1 MQYNLKQVNYNNTI
15 YNKFVS
21 EYYDNTFKYI
31 RFFYDTNRT
40 DSEFWKY
47 LTNNKPKWLTELNE
61 KISIDFLD
69 QKSIPGYMFTATNFL
84 SIAYNHGKFT
94 DTSSIN
100 RYLNNKHLYDVAKT
114 DTDKINQIKSSKI
127 QHAISHEQWI
137 KNIINSINT

>member
-1 MQYNLKQVNYNNTI
+1 MAGTSKFSQNDIIKEFKKVHGKKYNYSRV
-15 YNKFVS
+15 
-21 EYYDNTFKYI
+21 
-31 RFFYDTNRT
+31 
-40 DSEFWKY
+40 KY
-47 LTNNKPKWLTELNE
+47 LTNNKPKWLMELNE

-84 SIAYNHGKFT
+84 SIAYYHGKFT

-100 RYLNNKHLYDVAKT
+100 RYLNNKHLYNIAKT

-137 KNIINSINT
+137 KNILNSINT